1 MFSLLNINWF
11 HPIYD
16 KRRGVIGLMEDV
28 RDRRGVRVKED
39 IDNFLQNQF

>member
-1 MFSLLNINWF
+1 MFSLLNINRF